1 VNKQNWPEFPL
12 WWLDESKRNMSGL
25 EEIASHLKQKT
36 DDFSRSRSGVTGTA
50 SEIEKQLT
58 EHVSI
63 LRQQVSILTDVTQA
77 LLQIIAEDH
86 EQRSTRTKRA
96 FRWIRETWKRFWLA
110 IEQNMAYRITAVIGT
125 IVGTVA
131 ALWGLIRYFHLFG
144 Q

>member
-1 VNKQNWPEFPL
+1 MVALCAALCDRPGTMAVRL
-12 WWLDESKRNMSGL
+12 AESFRVGTLLML
-25 EEIASHLKQKT
+25 P
-36 DDFSRSRSGVTGTA
+36 RYRRGTA
-50 SEIEKQLT
+50 SEIERQLT

-77 LLQIIAEDH
+77 LLQIVAEDH

-125 IVGTVA
+125 LVGTVA
-131 ALWGLIRYFHLFG
+131 ALWGLIRYFHLFDR
-144 Q
+144 